1 MMQTDCSADFDH
13 WKKHFETV
21 LDKRLPAADADPS
34 PLHSAMRYAS
44 ISGGKRIR
52 PMLVYSSGQ
61 SQKLSTEHLD
71 DIACAIELIHA
82 YSLIHDDLPAMDD
95 DDLRRGRATCHI
107 EFDEATAILAGDAL
121 QALAFQTLAEAI
133 PDRPQTGVRLIER
146 LSQACG
152 SSGMA
157 GGQMLDLEATG
168 KTFEIDKLE
177 HVHLLKTGALIRFS
191 VTAPALAAGS
201 NPKII
206 ETLDQFGYCVGLG
219 FQIRDD
225 ILDVTGDIS
234 RIGKTTNADA
244 YRNKPTFP
252 SLIGL
257 DASQKRAEAL
267 RDEALSC
274 LEKIEGNTQTLA
286 WLAEYM
292 ISRNH

>member
-1 MMQTDCSADFDH
+1 MQTDRPADFDR
-13 WKKHFETV
+13 WQKRFETV
-21 LDKRLPAADADPS
+21 LDKRLPAADSDPRL
-34 PLHSAMRYAS
+34 LHSAMRYAS
-44 ISGGKRIR
+44 LSGGKRIR
-52 PMLVYSSGQ
+52 PMLVYASGQ
-61 SQKLSTEHLD
+61 SQALSTDYLD

-95 DDLRRGRATCHI
+95 DDLRRGRPTCHI

-121 QALAFQTLAEAI
+121 QALAFQTLAEAF
-133 PDRPQTGVRLIER
+133 PDKPSTGIRLVER

-152 SSGMA
+152 SNGMA
-157 GGQMLDLEATG
+157 GGQMLDLSATG
-168 KTFEIDKLE
+168 KTIDIDKLE

-201 NPKII
+201 SSETI
-206 ETLDQFGYCVGLG
+206 ETLDQFGFCVGLG

-244 YRNKPTFP
+244 HRNKPTFP

-257 DASQKRAEAL
+257 DASHKRAEAL
-267 RDEALSC
+267 RDQALNC
-274 LEKIEGNTQTLA
+274 LGQIEGNTQSLV
-286 WLAEYM
+286 WLADYM
-292 ISRNH
+292 ISRNR